1 MSHDRTHVEIR
12 NAEVHRE
19 LIEITE
25 EMRSAMQVAFEADAK
40 QFAVDEKP
48 PIDDRRNN
56 FRPYDQRQRF
66 FVDVSKDSFLEEK
79 HPARIIDL
87 VVEGLDLSEVYG
99 QYCDEGNRPYH
110 PKMMLKVVFYA
121 YYIGV
126 MSSRTIWDCVIN
138 RADFMYLAAGQVPN
152 FRTINT
158 FRLRHLPRLA
168 ALFTEIVLLCRRLG
182 MIGFEH
188 LAIDGQKIQA
198 NANFKKSKNLKG
210 LRSEYEKVKSGLEKL
225 LSREV
230 NEYVSQETVDKRAV
244 RLQNKLEKL
253 SGFQKQLETLKDEE
267 KRLNMSDEDAAVMKH
282 KDGTS
287 KPSYNHQSAVD
298 GECGVTTAVGTSQTG
313 DKAEDL
319 EEIVDAS
326 KENAGG
332 SHQRVSGDSGFCSYE
347 MLVNT
352 EGRTEE
358 FYLPDNRFEQSKK
371 DPEEKKKYGLEDFQ
385 RDEEG
390 NYTCPAG
397 HSMQHL
403 GRFDGADGACY
414 DRYLGTGCE
423 ECARKGKCTK
433 AAVRS
438 LQVDTREPYRRKMRQ
453 KLRSDEGREVY
464 MKRQGLVEPGHG
476 DDQKNRKWKQH
487 HLRGLEKATG
497 EFVLVRIAA
506 NLGKIIKFKTDEL
519 LAMQVTSRS
528 I

>member
-1 MSHDRTHVEIR
+1 MSHEKTHAEIR
-12 NAEVHRE
+12 NAETRRE

-25 EMRSAMQVAFEADAK
+25 EMQSAMQVAFEADAHR
-40 QFAVDEKP
+40 FAVDEKP
-48 PIDDRRNN
+48 RIDDQKNN

-87 VVEGLDLSEVYG
+87 VVEGLDLSELYE
-99 QYCDEGNRPYH
+99 QYSDEGNPPYH
-110 PKMMLKVVFYA
+110 PRMMLKVLFYG

-152 FRTINT
+152 FRTINS

-168 ALFTEIVLLCRRLG
+168 AVFTEIVLLCRRLG

-198 NANFKKSKNLKG
+198 NANFKKSKHLKG
-210 LRSEYEKVKSGLEKL
+210 LRSEYEKVKAGLEKL
-225 LSREV
+225 LNREV
-230 NEYVSQETVDKRAV
+230 DEYVSQETVDKRAT
-244 RLQNKLEKL
+244 RLKNKLEKL
-253 SGFQKQLETLKDEE
+253 SEFQKQLEALKDEE
-267 KRLNMSDEDAAVMKH
+267 KRLNMTDEDAAVMKH

-298 GECGVTTAVGTSQTG
+298 DKYGVTTAVRTTQSG
-313 DKAEDL
+313 DSPEAL
-319 EEIVDAS
+319 EVIVDAS
-326 KENAGG
+326 NANTGG
-332 SHQRVSGDSGFCSYE
+332 SHKTVSADSGFCSYE

-352 EGRTEE
+352 EQRPEE
-358 FYLPDNRFEQSKK
+358 FYVPDKRFEQSKK
-371 DPEEKKKYGLEDFQ
+371 DPEGKKKYGPECFH
-385 RDEEG
+385 RDEDG

-397 HSMQHL
+397 HPMQHV
-403 GRFDGADGACY
+403 GTFDGADGARF
-414 DRYLGTGCE
+414 DRYLGTACEGC
-423 ECARKGKCTK
+423 AMKTKCTN

-438 LQVDTREPYRRKMRQ
+438 LQVDTREPYRRKMRE

-487 HLRGLEKATG
+487 HLRGLEKATA

-506 NLGKIIKFKTDEL
+506 NLAKIIKFKTDEL
-519 LAMQVTSRS
+519 LAMQLT
-528 I
+528 

>member
-1 MSHDRTHVEIR
+1 MSHEKTHAEIR
-12 NAEVHRE
+12 NEATHSE

-25 EMRSAMQVAFEADAK
+25 EIHAAMQVAFEADA
-40 QFAVDEKP
+40 QRFVEDENP
-48 PIDDRRNN
+48 AIDDLRNN

-66 FVDVSKDSFLEEK
+66 FVDVSKDSFLDEK

-87 VVEGLDLSEVYG
+87 VVEGLDLSEFYG
-99 QYCDEGNRPYH
+99 QYSNEGNPPYH
-110 PKMMLKVVFYA
+110 PKMMLKIVFYA

-188 LAIDGQKIQA
+188 LAIDGQKIHA

-210 LRSEYEKVKSGLEKL
+210 LRNEYEKVKTGLEKL
-225 LSREV
+225 LNQEV
-230 NEYVSQETVDKRAV
+230 NEYVSQERLDKRAAT
-244 RLQNKLEKL
+244 LKNKLEKL
-253 SGFQKQLETLKDEE
+253 SGFQEQLELLKDEE
-267 KRLNMSDEDAAVMKH
+267 KRLNMSDKDAAVMKH

-298 GECGVTTAVGTSQTG
+298 GSYGVTTVVRTSQTG
-313 DKAEDL
+313 DCAEDL
-319 EEIVDAS
+319 EVIVDGS
-326 KENAGG
+326 NANTGG
-332 SHQRVSGDSGFCSYE
+332 IHQEVSADSGFCSYE

-352 EGRTEE
+352 EQRSEE
-358 FYLPDNRFEQSKK
+358 FYVPDTRFEESKK
-371 DPEEKKKYGLEDFQ
+371 DPEEKKKYGAEDFH
-385 RDEEG
+385 RDEDG
-390 NYTCPAG
+390 NYKCPAG
-397 HSMQHL
+397 SPMQHV
-403 GRFDGADGACY
+403 GTYDGADGARLDKY
-414 DRYLGTGCE
+414 VGTACEGCPM
-423 ECARKGKCTK
+423 KSKCTK

-438 LQVDTREPYRRKMRQ
+438 LQIDTREPYRRQMRE
-453 KLRSDEGREVY
+453 KLRSDEGREAY

-476 DDQKNRKWKQH
+476 DDQKNRKWRQH
-487 HLRGLEKATG
+487 HLRGLEKATA

-506 NLGKIIKFKTDEL
+506 NLAKIIKYKTDGL
-519 LAMQVTSRS
+519 LAMQVT
-528 I
+528 